1 MQRIVEYDT
10 IELLIELDSAPD
22 FDGAMVGL
30 TRQVGKIFSYA
41 G

>member
-1 MQRIVEYDT
+1 MQRIIKYGN
-10 IELLIELDSAPD
+10 IELLIGLDSIPD